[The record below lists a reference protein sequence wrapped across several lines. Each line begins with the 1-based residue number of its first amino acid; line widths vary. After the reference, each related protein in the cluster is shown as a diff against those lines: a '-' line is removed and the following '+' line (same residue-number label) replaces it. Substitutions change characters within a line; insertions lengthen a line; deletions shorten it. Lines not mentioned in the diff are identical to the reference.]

1 MKEES
6 SKSGQN
12 ADHSGLGR
20 HLQKFGIFPSMENGW
35 VFKHWSK
42 VISRFLFLKSTPAAT
57 GKARIT
63 QGKTSKEGAQRGQGR
78 PGPTDYGRTE
88 HPV

>member
-42 VISRFLFLKSTPAAT
+42 VISRFLFLKSTPAAI

-63 QGKTSKEGAQRGQGR
+63 QGDQQRGCAEG
-78 PGPTDYGRTE
+78 TE
-88 HPV
+88 QAWAAGLWTH